1 MRAVGVVAA
10 GAAAFVDIEAG
21 IIFSFAITTGFSVTA
36 DCCVAP
42 SCGASVYVPGL
53 GILEDAYGGRSG
65 WLAAAD
71 TLCGTTIEAGMLC
84 GTMIEAD
91 MFRGTTMSSIK
102 RSCIGSSPFRAGRGP
117 RAGSV
122 NTFQGHSGGIIHST
136 TSRVACPL
144 PLMSPCLS
152 TL

>member
-1 MRAVGVVAA
+1 MVTRALGVVAA
-10 GAAAFVDIEAG
+10 DAAAFVDIEAG
-21 IIFSFAITTGFSVTA
+21 IIFSFAMTTGFSVMA
-36 DCCVAP
+36 DCCVAS
-42 SCGASVYVPGL
+42 SCGVLVYPIGL

-65 WLAAAD
+65 WLAAA
-71 TLCGTTIEAGMLC
+71 EMLC

-117 RAGSV
+117 RAGRV

-144 PLMSPCLS
+144 PLISPCLS

>member
-1 MRAVGVVAA
+1 MVTRAAGVIAA

-21 IIFSFAITTGFSVTA
+21 IIFSFAMPPGFHVMA
-36 DCCVAP
+36 DCCVAS
-42 SCGASVYVPGL
+42 SCGMPVYPIGL

-65 WLAAAD
+65 WLAPA
-71 TLCGTTIEAGMLC
+71 EMLC

-117 RAGSV
+117 RAARV
-122 NTFQGHSGGIIHST
+122 NPFQGHSGGILHST
-136 TSRVACPL
+136 TSRGACPL
-144 PLMSPCLS
+144 PLMCPCLS